1 MNSEVFEK
9 HRKKILNQMEDSSI
23 LISISR
29 QKEESIVKQTY
40 DINRNYYY
48 LSGVIEFENIVVL
61 AKINNSISEMIFI
74 NPYDEYKAKWV
85 GAPKSKEEVI
95 ELSGIDNV
103 RYLDSFDQYLNN
115 MLNNVKNVYLDLP
128 STPLNSDLSVDELYA
143 KRLKDKKPW
152 INIKNSRPLFA
163 QARTVKE
170 PEEIAEIKKAIA
182 ITNKGIEAILTNMR
196 ESYEYQIESY
206 FDQAIKYYGAT
217 GYAFPT
223 IAASGKNAT
232 CLHYGENN
240 CLAHDG
246 DLILFDLGASVN
258 MYCADI
264 TRTFPVN
271 GKFSDRQKELYN
283 IVLKG
288 QELVFEHARPG
299 ITTRELNKVLV
310 DFYGEELMKIGL
322 INDPSEV
329 SKYYYHGVSH
339 HIGLDCHDLCDYG
352 PLKPGC
358 IISNEPG
365 LYIAE
370 ENIGIRIED
379 DVLITDDGAEWLS
392 PQIIKTVEEIEEFME
407 ENNKYAK

>member
-40 DINRNYYY
+40 DINRNYFY

-170 PEEIAEIKKAIA
+170 PEEIAEMKKAIA
-182 ITNKGIEAILTNMR
+182 ITNKGIEAILTNIR